1 MQPQCFTS
9 SSTQPLRSSKKKWV
23 VLTVHAAHI
32 IAVAEV
38 ISTVTK
44 EIPPSSTH
52 RQPLVWSRC
61 PCINKK
67 PHLHTVGW
75 WVHSGHYPKDS
86 TFITAKWVS
95 IWIPRLLR
103 QIELVCYLRYNPSI
117 FSEILI
123 QDLQIVLDRDCARY
137 QFVCQCHTVLSRIKL
152 TIIFNTNYQNK
163 AADSLSPLKAKKLY
177 SIHII
182 HFNIFNSSIC
192 TDVSRQLLQSSHT
205 RSDYS
210 LRLWIKILHWLC
222 LI

>member
-9 SSTQPLRSSKKKWV
+9 SSAQPLRSSKKKWV

-52 RQPLVWSRC
+52 RQPLVGSRC

-75 WVHSGHYPKDS
+75 WVHSGQTPATQKDS

-95 IWIPRLLR
+95 IWIPRLLM

-123 QDLQIVLDRDCARY
+123 QDLKIVLDRECAKY

-163 AADSLSPLKAKKLY
+163 AVDSLSPLKAKKLY
-177 SIHII
+177 SIHIYVL
-182 HFNIFNSSIC
+182 C
-192 TDVSRQLLQSSHT
+192 YPLQ
-205 RSDYS
+205 Y
-210 LRLWIKILHWLC
+210 L
-222 LI
+222 

>member
-1 MQPQCFTS
+1 M
-9 SSTQPLRSSKKKWV
+9 
-23 VLTVHAAHI
+23 HAAHI
-32 IAVAEV
+32 IAVAVAEI

-52 RQPLVWSRC
+52 RQPLVGSHC
-61 PCINKK
+61 PPINKK

-75 WVHSGHYPKDS
+75 WVHSGQTPATQKDS

-117 FSEILI
+117 FSEILK
-123 QDLQIVLDRDCARY
+123 QDLKIVLDRECAKY

-163 AADSLSPLKAKKLY
+163 SGRQFIATKSQEIVQYSYLCFVLPTLISLIPASVQMAAFAIQSRKVTQCQITVWDCGSR
-177 SIHII
+177 
-182 HFNIFNSSIC
+182 FC
-192 TDVSRQLLQSSHT
+192 TDFVWFM
-205 RSDYS
+205 S
-210 LRLWIKILHWLC
+210 LNFPAEAFV
-222 LI
+222 